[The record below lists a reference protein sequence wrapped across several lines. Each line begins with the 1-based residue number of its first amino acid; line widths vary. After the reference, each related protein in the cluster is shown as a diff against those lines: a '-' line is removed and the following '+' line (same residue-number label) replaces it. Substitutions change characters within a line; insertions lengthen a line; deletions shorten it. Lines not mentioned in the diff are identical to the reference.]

1 MIAVYTFFTFVV
13 ILMVIYLWA
22 SMTSI
27 EGFDAAPI
35 RMPATVPVSPV
46 LTDPIEPSSLP
57 GSLPVAPYQQ
67 IASMS
72 PLPYQDTTQ
81 IKANR
86 QQLGHLSETIHG
98 RHGVVRNACSGAD
111 LQ

>member
-1 MIAVYTFFTFVV
+1 MTAYLFFAFVV
-13 ILMVIYLWA
+13 ILLVIYQWA

-27 EGFDAAPI
+27 EGFDAKPVNL
-35 RMPATVPVSPV
+35 PDTVPVSPV
-46 LTDPIEPSSLP
+46 LTDSVEPSSLP

-86 QQLGHLSETIHG
+86 QQLVSLLEMLKGFLMNRE
-98 RHGVVRNACSGAD
+98 
-111 LQ
+111 